1 MRFSLFKQYG
11 AKNSEPVFDA
21 FEHSLRQA
29 GHTIEHDSMHS
40 DVAVIWSVLFNGR
53 MSSNTPIYE
62 YYTRTGKKVIVLE
75 VGGIKRGTTWKVGL
89 NGINRDAFWGDT
101 GNDDSRARSLGLG
114 LKPWRKDGE
123 YILICGQHDK
133 SLQWR
138 NMPSMSQW
146 IIDTIETIQKHS
158 KRPIIFRP
166 HPRCPLPHIEHEF
179 KNVKRQEPR
188 HLEGTYDDFDM
199 AFDNVFATVGIHPHD
214 AKDVSSDYIIQLED
228 LSKHEKVVAIGEIGI
243 DTFRNLSPINIQ
255 KRVMIEQMELAATQ
269 NLPIVFHN
277 RDADNDILDIL
288 TRHKFYKAL
297 AHCYSSNLLFAKK
310 LISLD
315 ILLSFS
321 GNVTFKNATN
331 IEAETIIKIKSNSL
345 FFIYIT

>member
-53 MSSNTPIYE
+53 MSSNRPIYE

-179 KNVKRQEPR
+179 KNVKRQEPK
-188 HLEGTYDDFDM
+188 HIAGTYDDFDM
-199 AFDNVFATVGIHPHD
+199 AFDDIYCTVSWSSNPGIHSVINGVPAIVGPSSLAYDVAGHD
-214 AKDVSSDYIIQLED
+214 LNLIEYTQTPDRTQWLNDYAWTEYTV
-228 LSKHEKVVAIGEIGI
+228 EEIASG
-243 DTFRNLSPINIQ
+243 LPL
-255 KRVMIEQMELAATQ
+255 KR
-269 NLPIVFHN
+269 
-277 RDADNDILDIL
+277 L
-288 TRHKFYKAL
+288 TP
-297 AHCYSSNLLFAKK
+297 K
-310 LISLD
+310 L
-315 ILLSFS
+315 
-321 GNVTFKNATN
+321 
-331 IEAETIIKIKSNSL
+331 
-345 FFIYIT
+345 